1 MAKFKL
7 IAALVL
13 AVLGIIIVSQN
24 TDTVDT
30 RILFATVSMPRA
42 VLLFITTAVGF
53 VLGVLV
59 ALIVW
64 GKRKPTDK

>member
-13 AVLGIIIVSQN
+13 AVLGIIIVGQN
-24 TDTVDT
+24 TDTVET

-42 VLLFITTAVGF
+42 VLLFIATAVGF

-59 ALIVW
+59 TLIVW

>member
-30 RILFATVSMPRA
+30 KILFATVSMPRA